1 MVMAMVCS
9 SYRVGQCFIIII
21 IIITIKGETGRGYS
35 DDFKCQWWHDLS

>member
-9 SYRVGQCFIIII
+9 SYGIGQCFIIII
-21 IIITIKGETGRGYS
+21 TIKAETGRGYS